1 MNKKIIALM
10 LTAAMA
16 LGCTCAAGETARHER
31 VYVVADPEGNVK
43 SVTDSIRLENPDEA
57 AELTDRTGLKEIR
70 NAGGKETFT
79 LDGETITWK
88 AEGKSITYQGTSD
101 KTPAVL
107 PVVTL
112 TLDGEKIS
120 AAELKEKTGEA
131 VLTVT
136 YKTEG
141 QAPALAVSALPL
153 PEEGIS
159 SLKTENATVLTEM
172 DRPVLVGWAV
182 PNSDE
187 ALHLPVS
194 FSASFHADHADLGW
208 MMTVSTSDPLAA
220 ACREITTKIGDTD
233 LSAEMDGLTQVL
245 TALLMGQEMPAT
257 EGKLK
262 PVTDKLNE
270 LNKGLKD
277 LDDGA
282 LQVSAGAKELA
293 DGASALNTGLDTLK
307 KNNEALNSGATQ
319 IFNSILAAA
328 NEKIAASGLA
338 EAGITLPAL
347 TAENY
352 AEVLKGAAE
361 QLNPEALKAAAEAR
375 VEAEV
380 RKQVAANEDK
390 IREGVQ
396 EAAKAKVLEAVL
408 KAAGFEMTAE
418 KYAAAL
424 KTGLVKEEQAA
435 KVNAAVEAQMQSKEV
450 LDQVEAAVKEKTEE
464 LVKENTEAYL
474 AKDPTVAEKLAQAQ
488 AAGEQLNALKEQLD
502 QMNTF
507 VTGLKTY
514 TEGVDQAA
522 DGAKKV
528 SDGAAALSAGAAA
541 LQESGTKTLKD
552 SLTTAERNA
561 AMMLLPVVQSYGADA
576 LKAWNSLQETL
587 ADTGYDLRTEGTVTD
602 TAYIIRT
609 DLK

>member
-1 MNKKIIALM
+1 MI
-10 LTAAMA
+10 
-16 LGCTCAAGETARHER
+16 
-31 VYVVADPEGNVK
+31 
-43 SVTDSIRLENPDEA
+43 
-57 AELTDRTGLKEIR
+57 
-70 NAGGKETFT
+70 
-79 LDGETITWK
+79 
-88 AEGKSITYQGTSD
+88 
-101 KTPAVL
+101 
-107 PVVTL
+107 
-112 TLDGEKIS
+112 
-120 AAELKEKTGEA
+120 
-131 VLTVT
+131 
-136 YKTEG
+136 
-141 QAPALAVSALPL
+141 
-153 PEEGIS
+153 EE
-159 SLKTENATVLTEM
+159 
-172 DRPVLVGWAV
+172 
-182 PNSDE
+182 
-187 ALHLPVS
+187 
-194 FSASFHADHADLGW
+194 
-208 MMTVSTSDPLAA
+208 
-220 ACREITTKIGDTD
+220 
-233 LSAEMDGLTQVL
+233 
-245 TALLMGQEMPAT
+245 
-257 EGKLK
+257 
-262 PVTDKLNE
+262 
-270 LNKGLKD
+270 
-277 LDDGA
+277 
-282 LQVSAGAKELA
+282 
-293 DGASALNTGLDTLK
+293 
-307 KNNEALNSGATQ
+307 
-319 IFNSILAAA
+319 
-328 NEKIAASGLA
+328 
-338 EAGITLPAL
+338 
-347 TAENY
+347 
-352 AEVLKGAAE
+352 
-361 QLNPEALKAAAEAR
+361 
-375 VEAEV
+375 
-380 RKQVAANEDK
+380 
-390 IREGVQ
+390 Q

-474 AKDPTVAEKLAQAQ
+474 AKDPTVTEKLAQAQ

-576 LKAWNSLQETL
+576 LKTWNSLQETL